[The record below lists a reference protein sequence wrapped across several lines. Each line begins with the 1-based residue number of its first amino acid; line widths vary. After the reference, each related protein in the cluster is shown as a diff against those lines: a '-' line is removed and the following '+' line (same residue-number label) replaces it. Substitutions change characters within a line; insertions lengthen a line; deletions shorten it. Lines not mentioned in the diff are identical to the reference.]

1 MANTIVVPV
10 ICKPIVKGRQ
20 HVSMLS
26 PLAGV
31 TCQDTT
37 PYASGWL
44 YIGAGSC
51 LQLTLNLANFVG
63 TIAVNVETARVPG
76 GPLRSLATPPCDDY
90 VQVTATPGTGT
101 GQTCDWTI
109 TGQALIPFAP
119 IQ

>member
-1 MANTIVVPV
+1 V
-10 ICKPIVKGRQ
+10 
-20 HVSMLS
+20 
-26 PLAGV
+26 
-31 TCQDTT
+31 
-37 PYASGWL
+37 
-44 YIGAGSC
+44 SC

-76 GPLRSLATPPCDDY
+76 GPLRSLATFKQMPCVVGEILEIPLATPPCDDY